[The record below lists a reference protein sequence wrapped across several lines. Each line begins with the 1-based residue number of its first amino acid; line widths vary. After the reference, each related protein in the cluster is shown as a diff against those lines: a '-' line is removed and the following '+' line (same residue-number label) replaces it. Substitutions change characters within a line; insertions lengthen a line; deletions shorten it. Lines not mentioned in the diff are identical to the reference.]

1 MNCSALL
8 CSVTIITVYIIRRNQ
23 ELDDKAVIRK
33 LRIRIAELENE
44 VALLRQT
51 SDFTIT
57 REVREN
63 QYYTCMQN
71 GVIFCGRALP

>member
-1 MNCSALL
+1 M
-8 CSVTIITVYIIRRNQ
+8 TIITVYIIRRNQ
-23 ELDDKAVIRK
+23 ELDDKAIIRK

-51 SDFTIT
+51 SDSSIA

-63 QYYTCMQN
+63 RYYTCMHIDF
-71 GVIFCGRALP
+71 IFCGRALP